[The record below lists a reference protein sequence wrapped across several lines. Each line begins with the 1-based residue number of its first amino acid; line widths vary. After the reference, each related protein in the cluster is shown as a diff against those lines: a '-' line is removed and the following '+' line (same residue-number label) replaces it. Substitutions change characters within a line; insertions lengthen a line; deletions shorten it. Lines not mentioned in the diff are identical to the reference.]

1 MFRRTIINSSLVCNV
16 TQSIGEEYATVNAH
30 LAKNGNMA
38 ELTGAV
44 TINKTFSVEAGVFT
58 FDRNV
63 VPSAYSNY
71 KSWVPIV
78 GVGTNGLMYPFFI
91 KDNALYS
98 VAGVT
103 YPSGILIVFNSHW
116 HC

>member
-1 MFRRTIINSSLVCNV
+1 
-16 TQSIGEEYATVNAH
+16 
-30 LAKNGNMA
+30 MA

-44 TINKTFSVEAGVFT
+44 TINKTFAVETGVFT
-58 FDRNV
+58 FDRNA
-63 VPSAYSNY
+63 VPSV
-71 KSWVPIV
+71 KSWISIV

-98 VAGVT
+98 VTGVT

-116 HC
+116 YC